1 MMKLPGV
8 SSCISI
14 VSAVVTV
21 ILLTL
26 VPFVC
31 GRHCTLHAQQLIYE
45 FESVSWDNSFFGHLD
60 TVRVTIQSASWC
72 RIFQKLLMREDVHGR
87 NHDPDGCSGAV
98 MRTHDAKASF
108 SAYPTSG
115 SAPLSVQ
122 FTITGGRGN
131 YRLDFGDGQWVG
143 PAICMEGPSCPPN
156 YTVDHTYT
164 RPGSFI
170 AVLTESATSS
180 RIGSVTVRVTEK

>member
-1 MMKLPGV
+1 MRRTKNMIKLPGV
-8 SSCISI
+8 SSCISV

-31 GRHCTLHAQQLIYE
+31 GRYCTLHAQQLIYE
-45 FESVSWDNSFFGHLD
+45 FERVSWDNSFFGHL
-60 TVRVTIQSASWC
+60 ASWC
-72 RIFQKLLMREDVHGR
+72 PIFQKLLMREDVHGR

-98 MRTHDAKASF
+98 MHANDAKASF

-122 FTITGGRGN
+122 FTITGARGN

-143 PAICMEGPSCPPN
+143 PAICMEGSCHPN
-156 YTVDHTYT
+156 FTIDHTYT

-180 RIGSVTVRVTEK
+180 RVGSVTVRVTER